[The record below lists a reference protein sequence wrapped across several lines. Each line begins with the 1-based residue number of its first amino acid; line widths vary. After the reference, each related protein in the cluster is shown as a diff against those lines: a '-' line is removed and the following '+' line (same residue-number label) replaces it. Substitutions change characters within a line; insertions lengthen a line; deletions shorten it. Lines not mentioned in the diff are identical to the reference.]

1 MDKILCYSCN
11 KSKNKLNLKKS
22 SLLPIN
28 LFLCES
34 CISGKLEPRWVVVLA
49 GRQNGIDS
57 VRDVIKKHL
66 YLGNEITAEE
76 LMI

>member
-11 KSKNKLNLKKS
+11 KTKNKLNLKKS

-34 CISGKLEPRWVVVLA
+34 CITSRLEPRWVVILS
-49 GRQNGIDS
+49 GRQNGIET
-57 VRDVIKKHL
+57 VREVILKRR
-66 YLGNEITAEE
+66 YLGEEISAQE

>member
-11 KSKNKLNLKKS
+11 KSKNKLNIKKS
-22 SLLPIN
+22 ALLPIN

-34 CISGKLEPRWVVVLA
+34 CSTNKLEPRWVIILS
-49 GRQNGIDS
+49 GRQNGIDV
-57 VRDVIKKHL
+57 VRDVILKRR
-66 YLGNEITAEE
+66 YIGEEISAQE

>member
-11 KSKNKLNLKKS
+11 KSKNKLSVKKS
-22 SLLPIN
+22 ALLPIN
-28 LFLCES
+28 LFLCET
-34 CISGKLEPRWVVVLA
+34 CLTAKLEPRWVVILS

-57 VRDVIKKHL
+57 VKDAILKRR
-66 YLGNEITAEE
+66 YLGEEISAQE